1 LLSRAPSGTEFAVA
15 RVQLLDDALVNQIA
29 AGEVVERPAS
39 VVKELVENAL
49 DAGATV
55 IRVAIDNGGKDRIRV
70 VDDGEGMT
78 REDATLAI
86 RRHATSKLR
95 RFEDLSALGTL
106 GFRGEAL
113 PSIASVS
120 RFELTTRRREDVAGT
135 QIRVEGGGDPEVRD
149 AGSPPGTTIDI
160 RDLFFNVPARRKFL
174 RARQTE
180 RLHVMGV
187 VERAAMA
194 HPKVRF
200 ELLHDGRTLRDLLPT
215 SSRYARAK
223 AILSQPLRP
232 IAGEHEGIRLEGG
245 LGPADQAR
253 RGMKELYLFVNGR
266 PVVDRALARAI
277 AFAHGDVLGKGRYP
291 SGVLFVELDPA
302 IVDVNAHP
310 QKTEVRFA
318 DIRRVTD
325 AVTRIVTE
333 ALGTQRWSEE
343 DGTTVRGSAARATTR
358 QPSDGPLAE
367 ARLPRDGAFW
377 SQRLRPGPTTAKKAE
392 PKPIVPSPRPTETVA
407 EQAFAAALRER
418 GPAAQV
424 PEPPV
429 EEAPT
434 ERYLGALSNGL
445 VLGEA
450 EGSLHVLAPRALWTA
465 HARALL
471 AEEPIPRRRLLFPT
485 RLAVTDTSDAT
496 IAAMDALGF
505 DLRVLGDASVAIH
518 AAPRFALPEVPA
530 DALARAALERPAE
543 GARAI
548 AEAFG
553 VAAAETDAGRD
564 PAQVWATFLALPTP
578 SRERVSQSL
587 PVDDLGR

>member
-1 LLSRAPSGTEFAVA
+1 VA
-15 RVQLLDDALVNQIA
+15 RVQLLDDSLVDQIA

-70 VDDGEGMT
+70 IDDGEGMS

-135 QIRVEGGGDPEVRD
+135 RVAIEGGGQPDVRD
-149 AGSPPGTTIDI
+149 AGCPPGTTIDI

-180 RLHVMGV
+180 RLHVADV

-223 AILSQPLRP
+223 TMLKEQPLRP
-232 IAGEHEGIRLEGG
+232 IAGEHDGIRLEGG
-245 LGPADQAR
+245 LGPPEQAR
-253 RGMKELYLFVNGR
+253 RGMKDLYLFVNGR
-266 PVVDRALARAI
+266 PVMDRALARAI
-277 AFAHGDVLGKGRYP
+277 AFAHGDALAKGRYP

-302 IVDVNAHP
+302 AVDVNAHP

-318 DIRRVTD
+318 DIRQVTD
-325 AVTRIVTE
+325 AVTRIVTD

-343 DGTTVRGSAARATTR
+343 DGTTIRGSAARATTR
-358 QPSDGPLAE
+358 EPSDGPLSDRA
-367 ARLPRDGAFW
+367 LPRDGAFW
-377 SQRLRPGPTTAKKAE
+377 QQRLRPGPTTSQKAE
-392 PKPIVPSPRPTETVA
+392 PKPIVPSPRPAETVA
-407 EQAFAAALRER
+407 EQAFAAALRDR
-418 GPAAQV
+418 GPADA
-424 PEPPV
+424 EDAPPPA
-429 EEAPT
+429 EEAPGD
-434 ERYLGALSNGL
+434 RCLGVLSNGL
-445 VLGEA
+445 VLGEL
-450 EGSLHVLAPRALWTA
+450 EGVLHVLAPKALWRA
-465 HARALL
+465 HALAVL

-485 RLAVTDTSDAT
+485 RLAVSDASDGV
-496 IAAMDALGF
+496 IAAMDAVGF

-518 AAPRFALPEVPA
+518 AAPRLALPEVPA
-530 DALARAALERPAE
+530 DLLAGAALERPAE
-543 GARAI
+543 GAKAI

-553 VAAAETDAGRD
+553 AAAAGSEAGRD
-564 PAQVWATFLALPTP
+564 PAQVWAAFLALPEP
-578 SRERVSQSL
+578 SRRRVSQAL
-587 PVDDLGR
+587 PVDELGR